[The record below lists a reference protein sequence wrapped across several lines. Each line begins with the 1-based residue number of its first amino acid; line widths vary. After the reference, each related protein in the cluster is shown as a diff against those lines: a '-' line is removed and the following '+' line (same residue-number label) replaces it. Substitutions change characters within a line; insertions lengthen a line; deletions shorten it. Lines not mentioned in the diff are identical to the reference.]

1 MKGLCEK
8 VPEEIGKTLLS
19 LSKSLESKR
28 ERESSLSWNGP
39 LLRKVCNLSR
49 MPLISA
55 LRRQR
60 EVDLYEFKASLVYK
74 VSSRAAKALYKEILS

>member
-8 VPEEIGKTLLS
+8 VPEESGKALLS

-55 LRRQR
+55 LRRHF
-60 EVDLYEFKASLVYK
+60 YEFKATLVYIASVK
-74 VSSRAAKALYKEILS
+74 PCRAT